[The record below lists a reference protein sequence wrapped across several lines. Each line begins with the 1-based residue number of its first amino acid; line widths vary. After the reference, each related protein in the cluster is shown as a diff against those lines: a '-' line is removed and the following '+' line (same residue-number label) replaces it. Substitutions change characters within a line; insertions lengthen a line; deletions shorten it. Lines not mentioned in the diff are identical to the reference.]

1 MTKMWMIRGES
12 GRLYD
17 DFRERGV
24 VAIGWSQLAPLAKP
38 GMSRKEVTRLYQ
50 DVEPNIKP
58 ATAISGASQVW
69 RFINEIQPGDWVV
82 TYSPANR
89 TYLVGKITGDFK
101 HNPDLADLGMSL
113 TRPVQ
118 WIDQEVDRD
127 SLTSASKNS
136 LGSTLTVF
144 VVPDFAL
151 QELKAMAA
159 GNKPPAL
166 PPVEE
171 EYPDSDLLA
180 GMESLALERIKDL
193 ISALPW
199 DDMQHLVA
207 GILRAMGYKTQ
218 VSPPVLIA
226 GRTSSHHRMDSALR
240 THASSW
246 RLSTA
251 KSRWAVSKS
260 AASWV
265 DGIRMIAD
273 FMSAPAGSVRTP
285 TTKLRGLMCR

>member
-127 SLTSASKNS
+127 SLTSASK
-136 LGSTLTVF
+136 T
-144 VVPDFAL
+144 A
-151 QELKAMAA
+151 
-159 GNKPPAL
+159 
-166 PPVEE
+166 
-171 EYPDSDLLA
+171 
-180 GMESLALERIKDL
+180 
-193 ISALPW
+193 SA
-199 DDMQHLVA
+199 QHLRCSSFRT
-207 GILRAMGYKTQ
+207 LRPRVESDGSWQQTTCATASRRRISGQ
-218 VSPPVLIA
+218 RSS
-226 GRTSSHHRMDSALR
+226 GRYG
-240 THASSW
+240 
-246 RLSTA
+246 
-251 KSRWAVSKS
+251 KSGA
-260 AASWV
+260 
-265 DGIRMIAD
+265 
-273 FMSAPAGSVRTP
+273 
-285 TTKLRGLMCR
+285 

>member
-50 DVEPNIKP
+50 DIEPNIKP
-58 ATAISGASQVW
+58 GTAISGASQVW

-144 VVPDFAL
+144 VVPDFCTPRT
-151 QELKAMAA
+151 E
-159 GNKPPAL
+159 
-166 PPVEE
+166 
-171 EYPDSDLLA
+171 SDGSWQQA
-180 GMESLALERIKDL
+180 SCA
-193 ISALPW
+193 
-199 DDMQHLVA
+199 
-207 GILRAMGYKTQ
+207 
-218 VSPPVLIA
+218 
-226 GRTSSHHRMDSALR
+226 TSSRRRISGQR
-240 THASSW
+240 SSG
-246 RLSTA
+246 RYG
-251 KSRWAVSKS
+251 KSGA
-260 AASWV
+260 
-265 DGIRMIAD
+265 
-273 FMSAPAGSVRTP
+273 
-285 TTKLRGLMCR
+285 